1 MENLANDI
9 QTTLN
14 GAIADGVTTSITVT
28 SGTGFPAAN
37 FRIRIENEIMLVT
50 SVGGGTNWTVTRGA
64 ESTTGAA
71 HANGSNVVHV
81 LSKGGLD
88 QYTEERYVKTNLID
102 AIFME

>member
-28 SGTGFPAAN
+28 SGAGFPAAN
-37 FRIRIENEIMLVT
+37 FRVRIENELLLVT
-50 SVGGGTNWTVTRGA
+50 SVGAGTNWTVTRGI
-64 ESTTGAA
+64 EGTTGVA
-71 HANGSNVVHV
+71 HSTGLNVVHV

-88 QYTEERYVKTNLID
+88 QYTEERYVKTNMVD
-102 AIFME
+102 ALFME